1 MVYNPFKKEH
11 RYMYAV
17 PTSLDGVR
25 MAAQHAAM
33 YFEKTY
39 LSLGGKENEN
49 SKEGWKRDAKPI
61 PEPIALDNSKM
72 DINKLQ
78 IKKGK
83 KEDARI

>member
-11 RYMYAV
+11 RDMYAV
-17 PTSLDGVR
+17 PTSLDGFW

-49 SKEGWKRDAKPI
+49 S
-61 PEPIALDNSKM
+61 M
-72 DINKLQ
+72 
-78 IKKGK
+78 
-83 KEDARI
+83 

>member
-1 MVYNPFKKEH
+1 MVYNPLKKEH

-25 MAAQHAAM
+25 MAAQHTAM

-49 SKEGWKRDAKPI
+49 S
-61 PEPIALDNSKM
+61 M
-72 DINKLQ
+72 
-78 IKKGK
+78 
-83 KEDARI
+83 